1 MDYVMLKSYDGK
13 LVKVNIKEKD
23 EYLRKQKL
31 IKKYLDMGKTKKEII
46 ELIKSGEL
54 DAKIN

>member
-13 LVKVNIKEKD
+13 LVKVNIEQKD

-31 IKKYLDMGKTKKEII
+31 IKKYLDMGKTKKEVI

-54 DAKIN
+54 DAKNS